1 MQSPTIL
8 LHSGEYLNLLDP
20 QSSKFS
26 IEDIAHGLSMTCR
39 FNGQCDAFYS
49 VAEHCVVMSEMVQ
62 KDYKLEALMHDA
74 SEAFLGDIVT
84 PLKKILPA
92 YQVIEKS
99 FERQIALRYGLPMK
113 MSPQVKKAD
122 TRMCVTEQ
130 QQLMNNKDVWRDDMK
145 DVLPYDIELSCWSW
159 PVAKQMFLMT
169 YERLKK

>member
-1 MQSPTIL
+1 MKSPTIL

-20 QSSKFS
+20 KSSKFS

-39 FNGQCDAFYS
+39 FNGQCNYFYS
-49 VAEHCVVMSEMVQ
+49 VAEHCVFMSHQIQTE
-62 KDYKLEALMHDA
+62 YAFEALMHDA

-92 YQVIEKS
+92 YQEIEKS
-99 FERQIALRYGLPMK
+99 FERQIALRYNLPMK

-122 TRMCVTEQ
+122 TRMCVTEK
-130 QQLMNNKDVWRDDMK
+130 QQLMNNFDVWDEGMR
-145 DVLPYDIELSCWSW
+145 DVLPYNIDLPCWPSDY
-159 PVAKQMFLMT
+159 AKQMFLQT